1 MKVVLLTREFP
12 PFFGGGIGTYAAL
25 TVEVLA
31 DMGHQVA
38 VLVRDS
44 GVASPALQVDVPRPG
59 VSLVRFGDGLMPPAA
74 AAMQGLAREARQYE
88 RALLDWMDQAGR
100 PDVVESQ
107 DWGGLAYFVLAEKH
121 ALHPAFKDL
130 PVTVTVHGPKFL
142 VDRYEEEPLYQL
154 PGYWVGWMER
164 SVLRQADHIVFP
176 SAYVR
181 DRLREDLTGLD
192 GTVLR
197 NPLRLP
203 PVPKDPPRDRS
214 TVLMLGRYQL
224 HKGVLELVQ
233 AMDQLWTR
241 GAELKLQVHGRDAW
255 SHILNSSLRSY
266 LARRYA
272 RWVDRGVLSLGG
284 PLPPSAVA
292 EKLASAGVVALPSRF
307 ETLPYAALEPMA
319 HGRVLVASDAGGHRE
334 LVRAGENGWL
344 APAED
349 PPAFAA
355 ALEAALEAPD
365 AAWAQMG
372 QAARATVAAECDP
385 QTVGAAKVA
394 LWERVVAAA
403 GPRRRYPFVRPLP
416 PQPVSPAPATLSVVM
431 PHYNMG
437 RYVGEAVASVL
448 GATRPPDEVVLVE
461 DGSTDAASVAEVYRL
476 EAADPRVRVVR
487 GPNRGLAAARN
498 RGAAAARGTVLAFLD
513 PDDWVA
519 PTYFERALA
528 VLEAYD
534 NVGVVG
540 AWTAQFENDTR
551 IWPAWNA
558 ELPYLLYHNTLNTS
572 ALVVRREVF
581 LALGQNN
588 PALAYGL
595 EDWAALVQ
603 MVAAGVGAVALPAV
617 LFHYRVRTGSMARR
631 LGHVSHLYLYERLL
645 AANRAV
651 VGAWGPEL
659 VALVNANGPQYY
671 ATRPT
676 EPTALTPPPEWFPAP
691 DAAN

>member
-1 MKVVLLTREFP
+1 M
-12 PFFGGGIGTYAAL
+12 
-25 TVEVLA
+25 
-31 DMGHQVA
+31 HQVRRQMIGEYIHEQYA
-38 VLVRDS
+38 ERVKAGLLV
-44 GVASPALQVDVPRPG
+44 
-59 VSLVRFGDGLMPPAA
+59 
-74 AAMQGLAREARQYE
+74 
-88 RALLDWMDQAGR
+88 
-100 PDVVESQ
+100 
-107 DWGGLAYFVLAEKH
+107 
-121 ALHPAFKDL
+121 
-130 PVTVTVHGPKFL
+130 
-142 VDRYEEEPLYQL
+142 
-154 PGYWVGWMER
+154 
-164 SVLRQADHIVFP
+164 
-176 SAYVR
+176 
-181 DRLREDLTGLD
+181 
-192 GTVLR
+192 
-197 NPLRLP
+197 
-203 PVPKDPPRDRS
+203 
-214 TVLMLGRYQL
+214 
-224 HKGVLELVQ
+224 
-233 AMDQLWTR
+233 
-241 GAELKLQVHGRDAW
+241 
-255 SHILNSSLRSY
+255 
-266 LARRYA
+266 
-272 RWVDRGVLSLGG
+272 LGG
-284 PLPPSAVA
+284 PIPPT
-292 EKLASAGVVALPSRF
+292 KLAERLDQAGVVAFPSHF
-307 ETLPYAALEPMA
+307 ETLGYGAVEAMA

-631 LGHVSHLYLYERLL
+631 LGHVSHLYLYERLVM
-645 AANRAV
+645 ANRAV